1 MDKNEIRYVLKIC
14 IMQFLVLVQMQNMSV
29 QASLTIEMPSTSFCE
44 LDAIENCKI
53 DECVR
58 YDPYVQKNSPS
69 IFTMYSEGILT
80 YIDMGILYSLK
91 TDIK

>member
-1 MDKNEIRYVLKIC
+1 MKKNKITQSFCSC
-14 IMQFLVLVQMQNMSV
+14 IMHFLVLVHLHNVSV

-44 LDAIENCKI
+44 LDAIEKCKA

-69 IFTMYSEGILT
+69 IFTIYGEGILT
-80 YIDMGILYSLK
+80 RC
-91 TDIK
+91 

>member
-1 MDKNEIRYVLKIC
+1 MH
-14 IMQFLVLVQMQNMSV
+14 FLILVHMQNMSV

-69 IFTMYSEGILT
+69 IFTMYSEGIL
-80 YIDMGILYSLK
+80 IIVNQVFIWVCHMNDW
-91 TDIK
+91 

>member
-1 MDKNEIRYVLKIC
+1 MDKNEIRYILKIC
-14 IMQFLVLVQMQNMSV
+14 IMQFLVLVHMQNISV

-69 IFTMYSEGILT
+69 IFTMYSEGIL
-80 YIDMGILYSLK
+80 IIVNH
-91 TDIK
+91 IFICQ

>member
-1 MDKNEIRYVLKIC
+1 MMEKSKFRYRLQTC
-14 IMQFLVLVQMQNMSV
+14 MMQFFIFVHLQNISV

-44 LDAIENCKI
+44 LDAIENCKA

-69 IFTMYSEGILT
+69 IFTIHSEGKLNET
-80 YIDMGILYSLK
+80 GFASKDV
-91 TDIK
+91 